1 VWPFFE
7 NLKKF
12 TEPVNLETKI
22 KLNEVGSD
30 VGLYVITFNSPKQLE
45 TLIESMLEYD
55 PSFITK
61 TKKFLLN
68 NSTDLSTTQR

>member
-1 VWPFFE
+1 M
-7 NLKKF
+7 KAYS
-12 TEPVNLETKI
+12 LEITKI

-61 TKKFLLN
+61 TKKFLLH
-68 NSTDLSTTQR
+68 SYQTPDPIA